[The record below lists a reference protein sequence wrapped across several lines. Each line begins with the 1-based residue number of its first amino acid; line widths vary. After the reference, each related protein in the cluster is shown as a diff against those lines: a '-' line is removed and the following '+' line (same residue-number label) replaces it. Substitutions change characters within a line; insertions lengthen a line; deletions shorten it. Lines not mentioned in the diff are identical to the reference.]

1 MLIQLQLLPFIQHTF
16 FLPCSAAAILQTA
29 KARRGVYS
37 LSLAFSAFTGY
48 TPLDYCIY
56 ACVMVVLDSLKLWL
70 KDSSFFKKI
79 LGQLVLIGTHFPLF
93 FCPISP
99 PFYW

>member
-1 MLIQLQLLPFIQHTF
+1 MLIQLQLLSSIRRSFS
-16 FLPCSAAAILQTA
+16 LPCSAAAILQAA

-56 ACVMVVLDSLKLWL
+56 ACVMVVIDSLKLLSKNPSFYFKIYLDGWL
-70 KDSSFFKKI
+70 
-79 LGQLVLIGTHFPLF
+79 
-93 FCPISP
+93 
-99 PFYW
+99 

>member
-37 LSLAFSAFTGY
+37 ISLAFSAFMGY

-56 ACVMVVLDSLKLWL
+56 ACVMVVLDSLKL
-70 KDSSFFKKI
+70 
-79 LGQLVLIGTHFPLF
+79 
-93 FCPISP
+93 
-99 PFYW
+99 

>member
-48 TPLDYCIY
+48 TP
-56 ACVMVVLDSLKLWL
+56 CVMVVIDSLKLL
-70 KDSSFFKKI
+70 SKNPSFFSKI
-79 LGQLVLIGTHFPLF
+79 YLNR
-93 FCPISP
+93 
-99 PFYW
+99 

>member
-1 MLIQLQLLPFIQHTF
+1 MLIQLQLLSSIRRSFS
-16 FLPCSAAAILQTA
+16 LPCSAAAILQAA

-37 LSLAFSAFTGY
+37 LLLAFSAFTGY

-70 KDSSFFKKI
+70 KDSSFFKNI
-79 LGQLVLIGTHFPLF
+79 LGQLILIGTHF
-93 FCPISP
+93 
-99 PFYW
+99 